1 MTTNSGPSHAY
12 CFEEATGNSL
22 VNQEARL
29 PPQRRPSVLS
39 ISIFEIGFLVA
50 TGVLLLS
57 MAAVG
62 CQATTQ
68 KAG

>member
-29 PPQRRPSVLS
+29 PPQRYAFDRFQFLKL
-39 ISIFEIGFLVA
+39 GF
-50 TGVLLLS
+50 
-57 MAAVG
+57 
-62 CQATTQ
+62 
-68 KAG
+68 